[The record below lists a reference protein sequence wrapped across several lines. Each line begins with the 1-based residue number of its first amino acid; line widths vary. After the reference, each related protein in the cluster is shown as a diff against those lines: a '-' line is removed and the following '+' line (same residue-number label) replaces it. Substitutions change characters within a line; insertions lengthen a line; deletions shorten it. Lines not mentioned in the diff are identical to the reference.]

1 MGHEFDEI
9 PSRDDYFGMEIVRTG
24 ECPPQETIDLLSYNF
39 KPRAGGMEVSFKNK
53 QANFPVLLIRYP
65 SHFSTITEE
74 CKVGCVVG
82 GLVSIYRVIDSPT
95 LFAEA
100 IEHFFDLLKAR
111 RFSFTSIR
119 RGILKFLTRNC
130 RKEYTHFLIQH
141 FFAAILQTWPHRADI
156 RASRV
161 INEESIRQ
169 DLLDNVP
176 LVWRKRTLRKLQ
188 QQTDDDS
195 ARRLDRIIH
204 HQTIINQ
211 STRPLQPL
219 PLRNLLC
226 HLPPPPYHLTVARDA
241 APASQPQRP
250 EDVANDS
257 SDDTSLFS
265 CQSEI

>member
-1 MGHEFDEI
+1 MQL
-9 PSRDDYFGMEIVRTG
+9 
-24 ECPPQETIDLLSYNF
+24 C
-39 KPRAGGMEVSFKNK
+39 
-53 QANFPVLLIRYP
+53 
-65 SHFSTITEE
+65 
-74 CKVGCVVG
+74 
-82 GLVSIYRVIDSPT
+82 SPN
-95 LFAEA
+95 
-100 IEHFFDLLKAR
+100 
-111 RFSFTSIR
+111 
-119 RGILKFLTRNC
+119 LTRNC